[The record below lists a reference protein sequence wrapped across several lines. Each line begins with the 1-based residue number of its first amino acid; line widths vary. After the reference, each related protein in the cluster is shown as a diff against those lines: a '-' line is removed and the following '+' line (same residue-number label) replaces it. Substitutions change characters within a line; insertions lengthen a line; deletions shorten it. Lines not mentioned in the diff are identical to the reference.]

1 MTRKCTH
8 TPTYDCLS
16 LLCARAPVSLLCLYR
31 VKNSVPGSSA
41 DERIALDAG
50 PSLPMCD
57 ICQARPCVIF
67 CKEDRALLCASCDAA
82 MHSANKFVCMHTRFL
97 LSGSTVAPGG
107 SPMQAGMDMQLAM
120 PQRLNMERVRG
131 KRSAEQARPEVPAR
145 FGNGASASAAAATPS
160 SFRGATTTSGMYHQQ
175 QQQQQRHPAQPM
187 AFVDGNPVAEL
198 LQIPNLGGD
207 YGIKDVD
214 DFGDF
219 SNAEWEGLQSVLF
232 EAPQSVPDFDEGKRA
247 MGGSLLS
254 GGGEYNDDSAV
265 PDFGGASRSMY

>member
-1 MTRKCTH
+1 M
-8 TPTYDCLS
+8 CL
-16 LLCARAPVSLLCLYR
+16 CVHVYR
-31 VKNSVPGSSA
+31 VKDSVPGSSA
-41 DERIALDAG
+41 DERIALDAS

-97 LSGSTVAPGG
+97 LSGSRVAPGE
-107 SPMQAGMDMQLAM
+107 PLQAMDMQLAM
-120 PQRLNMERVRG
+120 PPRLNRMERVRG
-131 KRSAEQARPEVPAR
+131 KRTAEQAQLDMPPR
-145 FGNGASASAAAATPS
+145 FGNAASASAAAATPS
-160 SFRGATTTSGMYHQQ
+160 SFRGATTTSGMYQQ
-175 QQQQQRHPAQPM
+175 QQQQQQHPAQPM

-232 EAPQSVPDFDEGKRA
+232 EAPQSVPDFDDGKRA